1 MTFYA
6 IAAGFRNVEGSLII
20 GRVCQT
26 PWRQHVPRRCPPK
39 LPCNFFAQTFQF
51 QHRALPMT
59 TANKITVVRI
69 LMIPAFVTMAIYYG
83 QSIQR
88 GEPLEWQRLAAIV
101 IFLLAAVSD
110 GLDGYVARRYNQRSS
125 LGVILDPIAD
135 KGLLLS
141 GIITLSISNWS
152 EIDPEYGRF
161 PAWFPVLVITRDAVI
176 LVGAVVLHLLNGKV
190 LVKPNWTGKVATV
203 CQMCA
208 IGWVMLQLRFLPLFF
223 VVIVA
228 GIFTLISGVVYV
240 MDGVRQLQAEGH
252 AHPRRD

>member
-1 MTFYA
+1 
-6 IAAGFRNVEGSLII
+6 
-20 GRVCQT
+20 
-26 PWRQHVPRRCPPK
+26 
-39 LPCNFFAQTFQF
+39 
-51 QHRALPMT
+51 MT

-190 LVKPNWTGKVATV
+190 LVKPSWTGKVATV

-208 IGWVMLQLRFLPLFF
+208 IGWVMLQLRFLPLLF

>member
-1 MTFYA
+1 
-6 IAAGFRNVEGSLII
+6 
-20 GRVCQT
+20 
-26 PWRQHVPRRCPPK
+26 
-39 LPCNFFAQTFQF
+39 
-51 QHRALPMT
+51 MT

-69 LMIPAFVTMAIYYG
+69 LMIPVFVTLAIYYG

-88 GEPLEWQRLAAIV
+88 GEPLEWQRLVAIV